1 MNVPPTENMG
11 VIKMVKLD
19 VGDKAPDFCLP
30 DMNGNETCLSSLRGS
45 YAVIY
50 FYPKDMTSGCTK
62 EAHDF
67 TEQLDKFNSVNVP
80 VIGISPDSPRR
91 HRQFIEKNALRI
103 TLLSDEGHGV
113 LEEYGVW
120 QKKKMYGKEF
130 WGVQRTTFIVDPEGK
145 VAASWHKVKVP
156 GHVDAV
162 LSTLQGL
169 LK

>member
-1 MNVPPTENMG
+1 MFISANFMEVF
-11 VIKMVKLD
+11 KMAQLD
-19 VGDKAPDFCLP
+19 VGDKAPDFCLL
-30 DMNGNETCLSSLRGS
+30 DMNGKEICLSDLKGKF
-45 YAVIY
+45 AVVY

-80 VIGISPDSPRR
+80 IIGISPDSPER
-91 HRQFIEKNALRI
+91 HKQFIEKNELKI
-103 TLLSDEGHGV
+103 TLLSDEGHEV
-113 LEEYGVW
+113 IEKYGVW

-130 WGVQRTTFIVDPEGK
+130 WGVVRTTFIINPKGN

-156 GHVDAV
+156 GHVDDV
-162 LSTLQGL
+162 LSRLHDL

>member
-1 MNVPPTENMG
+1 MFISANFMEVF
-11 VIKMVKLD
+11 KMTQLD

-30 DMNGNETCLSSLRGS
+30 DMNGKEFCLSDLKGKF
-45 YAVIY
+45 AVVY

-80 VIGISPDSPRR
+80 VVGISPDSPEK
-91 HRQFIEKNALRI
+91 HRKFIEKNDLNI
-103 TLLSDEGHGV
+103 TLLSDQGHEV
-113 LEEYGVW
+113 LERYGVW

-130 WGVQRTTFIVDPEGK
+130 WGVVRTTFIIDPKGN
-145 VAASWHKVKVP
+145 VAASWHKVNVP
-156 GHVDAV
+156 GHVDDV
-162 LSTLQGL
+162 LSRLHDL